1 MCYVGWDIDAQSG
14 EFCFGGLTGEGCAA
28 GHESALKGR
37 KKGVVRVFV
46 CVCSEEWFVCV
57 RERQRAERLRG
68 GESICRG
75 TNAGQHVNRLLL
87 RAQSRERKREVG
99 AFVQQR

>member
-46 CVCSEEWFVCV
+46 CVFGRVFCVCV
-57 RERQRAERLRG
+57 RD
-68 GESICRG
+68 
-75 TNAGQHVNRLLL
+75 
-87 RAQSRERKREVG
+87 RERRDCAAGRASAEGRMRVSM
-99 AFVQQR
+99 

>member
-46 CVCSEEWFVCV
+46 CVCVRKSGLCVCV
-57 RERQRAERLRG
+57 RD
-68 GESICRG
+68 
-75 TNAGQHVNRLLL
+75 
-87 RAQSRERKREVG
+87 RERRDCAAGRASAEGRMRVSM
-99 AFVQQR
+99 